1 MNYPEP
7 NRAGSH
13 GTSGVGVII
22 VLNDRYV
29 SLITCCSADDD
40 AVGARVVLRRLRG
53 VSRITRVGVDKA
65 GFNRLL
71 VPYQHP
77 LLSTNHP
84 SSSRSTI
91 MPRVNNTYIVPFE
104 PVRDGP
110 GEFSF
115 ARERFNIQ
123 QFVKKRGSRT
133 ASYPSFVNVYQRSE
147 HCVAESDSFE
157 DLQLH
162 DFVEA
167 NKRWSRAPAH
177 VCTVAYSSS

>member
-1 MNYPEP
+1 MYYPEP

-13 GTSGVGVII
+13 GTSGMGVVI

-29 SLITCCSADDD
+29 SLIVYCSADGDT
-40 AVGARVVLRRLRG
+40 VGARGLFRGPRG

-71 VPYQHP
+71 VPYQRP
-77 LLSTNHP
+77 LLSSNHL
-84 SSSRSTI
+84 SSSPPII
-91 MPRVNNTYIVPFE
+91 MPRVDSTYVIPFE

-110 GEFSF
+110 GEF
-115 ARERFNIQ
+115 AYGRACFNLQ
-123 QFVKKRGSRT
+123 RFVKKRGSRT
-133 ASYPSFVNVYQRSE
+133 DPYPSFVNIYQRSE
-147 HCVAESDSFE
+147 RCVAESDTFK

-167 NKRWSRAPAH
+167 NKRWAD
-177 VCTVAYSSS
+177 VG

>member
-1 MNYPEP
+1 MF
-7 NRAGSH
+7 
-13 GTSGVGVII
+13 
-22 VLNDRYV
+22 LMFCYV
-29 SLITCCSADDD
+29 SLITCCSADDN
-40 AVGARVVLRRLRG
+40 AVGAWMVLCGPRG
-53 VSRITRVGVDKA
+53 VSCITQVGVDKA

-77 LLSTNHP
+77 LLSANHLFSPP
-84 SSSRSTI
+84 SIS
-91 MPRVNNTYIVPFE
+91 MPRVNNTFVIPFE

-110 GEFSF
+110 GEFSY

-123 QFVKKRGSRT
+123 QFVKKRGSRS
-133 ASYPSFVNVYQRSE
+133 APYPSFINVYQRSE
-147 HCVAESDSFE
+147 RCSVESDTFE
-157 DLQLH
+157 DLQLR

>member
-1 MNYPEP
+1 M
-7 NRAGSH
+7 
-13 GTSGVGVII
+13 GVVI
-22 VLNDRYV
+22 VLNDCDV
-29 SLITCCSADDD
+29 SLITCCLADDD
-40 AVGARVVLRRLRG
+40 AVGAWVVFCGPRG
-53 VSRITRVGVDKA
+53 VSRITQVGVDKA

-91 MPRVNNTYIVPFE
+91 MPQVNNTYIVPFK
-104 PVRDGP
+104 PVRDGR

-115 ARERFNIQ
+115 ARECFNIQ

-133 ASYPSFVNVYQRSE
+133 APYPSFVDMYQRSE
-147 HCVAESDSFE
+147 RCSVESDTFE

-167 NKRWSRAPAH
+167 NKRWSRALAR
-177 VCTVAYSSS
+177 VCTVAHSS